1 MNTAQKINFVR
12 ELPILMIL
20 CLLISCNGKS
30 SKRPS
35 VDDSGFIEIDT
46 FEILI
51 GEPCVELKKS
61 DWDDPNYKETEECI
75 EKLRYENYVLCFQ
88 YVFNHKKY
96 NQQMDFVWSIPETD
110 DNRIKLDIIYS
121 TDLSKSSKKRK
132 IKDEFEY
139 KGSLS
144 WLRKVGY
151 NNELQEKLS
160 HYIKLFDIANNSWD
174 TELYYQY
181 VTALNLPTIEYV
193 ESLNTDAIHNN
204 FIKGYVDLMNDLM
217 IPVMRKYSEKLKIP
231 RPDTIDYYI
240 EME

>member
-1 MNTAQKINFVR
+1 
-12 ELPILMIL
+12 MIFS
-20 CLLISCNGKS
+20 LLLSCNGKS
-30 SKRPS
+30 RQELPAEDELEFIDTDSDMMSIDPS
-35 VDDSGFIEIDT
+35 VDLWKCG
-46 FEILI
+46 
-51 GEPCVELKKS
+51 
-61 DWDDPNYKETEECI
+61 WDDYNYIETEECI
-75 EKLRYENYVLCFQ
+75 EKQRMNSFVFCLQ
-88 YVFNHKKY
+88 YVFNHDKY

-144 WLRKVGY
+144 WLRKVGCD
-151 NNELQEKLS
+151 NELREKMML
-160 HYIKLFDIANNSWD
+160 YVKPLNNSNFSVD
-174 TELYYQY
+174 TELYYKY
-181 VTALNLPTIEYV
+181 IMDMNLPTIEYV
-193 ESLNTDAIHNN
+193 ERLKRDTIHND

-217 IPVMRKYSEKLKIP
+217 IPVMRKYSEKLNIP